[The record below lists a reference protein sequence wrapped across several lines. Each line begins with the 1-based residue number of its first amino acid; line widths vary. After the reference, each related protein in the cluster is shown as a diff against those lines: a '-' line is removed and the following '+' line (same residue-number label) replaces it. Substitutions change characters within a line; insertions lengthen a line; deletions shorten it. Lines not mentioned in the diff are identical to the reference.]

1 MDKTGDHNVLLRAS
15 ESEQLAVRMLA
26 EAYKRV
32 PVGDRNWL
40 PTCKIDCR
48 QVLQVGRG
56 LHRRRGV
63 KGRLHVA
70 RTVKV
75 RARRVLGAAAVLGA
89 VTVLC
94 LASALGLTRSGDSGI
109 PSYQRPGNPFLRTT
123 VSKPDGGTAAA
134 RNHRPARS
142 VSLGL
147 GVPAP
152 VETASVPS
160 ASPSTSASPTPS
172 ASPSSSPSATASA
185 SPSTSASPTAS
196 ANAPSNTPVA
206 SGSIPPPAGGLPAF
220 NDN

>member
-1 MDKTGDHNVLLRAS
+1 MHKTSDRDVALRAS

-48 QVLQVGRG
+48 QVLQAGLERG

-70 RTVKV
+70 RTVRV
-75 RARRVLGAAAVLGA
+75 RARRVLGAAAVLGV

-94 LASALGLTRSGDSGI
+94 LASALGLTRAGNSGI
-109 PSYQRPGNPFLRTT
+109 PGYQKPENPFLHAT
-123 VSKPDGGTAAA
+123 VRKPDSGSGTA

-147 GVPAP
+147 GVPVP

-160 ASPSTSASPTPS
+160 ASPTSS
-172 ASPSSSPSATASA
+172 ASPSSSPSPTASA

-196 ANAPSNTPVA
+196 ASPSTSASPTAPAGAPSANTPVA
-206 SGSIPPPAGGLPAF
+206 
-220 NDN
+220 